1 MARRQ
6 CPYSSAFSAGIM
18 EGNAKG
24 PQIAAIAPK
33 PDVSLKVI
41 PLQ

>member
-18 EGNAKG
+18 ESDAKG
-24 PQIAAIAPK
+24 PQNAANAAK
-33 PDVSLKVI
+33 FYVSLKVI